1 MSPDDVRQ
9 QIELKVVEL
18 LRNAVTEGTMTEER
32 SQKIAQVVL
41 EFLQPGMSW
50 QALYKAIPKL
60 DDAAQEI
67 SPIIVPYL
75 REYEDKVAQA
85 AEVTVRDFIR
95 QGKYDAAV
103 KLTQRVIAQDVDLV
117 WSGGARSSSAGQA
130 SAKPVTPKSS

>member
-1 MSPDDVRQ
+1 MSPDDIRQ

-18 LRNAVTEGTMTEER
+18 LRSAVEAGTMTQER

-41 EFLQPGMSW
+41 ELLRPGMSW
-50 QALYKAIPKL
+50 KELYQAIPRL

-85 AEVTVRDFIR
+85 AETAVRDFIR
-95 QGKYDAAV
+95 EGKYDAAV
-103 KLTQRVIAQDVDLV
+103 SLAQRVVAQDVDIV

-130 SAKPVTPKSS
+130 TAKPVQTN

>member
-1 MSPDDVRQ
+1 MYMSPDDLRQ

-18 LRNAVTEGTMTEER
+18 LRSAVSEGTMTEER

-41 EFLQPGMSW
+41 EYLQPGMSW
-50 QALYKAIPKL
+50 QQLYKAIPKL

-85 AEVTVRDFIR
+85 AEVTVRNFIK

-117 WSGGARSSSAGQA
+117 WQA
-130 SAKPVTPKSS
+130 SAKPTPIKPSN